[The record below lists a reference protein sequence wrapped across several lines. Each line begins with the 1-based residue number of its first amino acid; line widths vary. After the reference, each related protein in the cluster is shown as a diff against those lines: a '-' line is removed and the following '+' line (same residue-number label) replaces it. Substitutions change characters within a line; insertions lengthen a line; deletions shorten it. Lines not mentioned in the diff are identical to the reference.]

1 MIKKI
6 TIENFFSFGESQTI
20 ELNADTNVLVGI
32 NGTGKSNFIKAIRLL
47 REIVLGDFEKL
58 FSENWGGF
66 SSVMNFIN
74 PDAGEIGITYEFD
87 KDFLKKAFQEYFSFP
102 RNPVYQVTIHKKG
115 ESGYS
120 LSEWIYNESSK
131 DGVTIPFTYLKVEK
145 GSNGL
150 ISEKGTKESS
160 KIKRL
165 ELLKPNESVFKQI
178 NDPGRYFPIYTLKK
192 AIEQIDIYSYFD
204 TTFESPIRRLSPYF
218 SEDKLSPDGKNLT
231 SLLSHLNGNSIKA
244 FDKLLEEF
252 KNVNPNFRELAFST
266 PVAGKS
272 LLSLKEKNL
281 DRAISIEHISDGT
294 LRYLLYLSI
303 FYNPKRGR
311 VVCIDEPETGLHP
324 DMIYGI
330 ARGIKY
336 AAQNGTQMIIAT
348 HSPLLLND
356 FELEDLM
363 IFEKDNV
370 NQSIVKTVSEED
382 YPNWE
387 GEFLAGQMWL
397 RGQIGGKRW

>member
-47 REIVLGDFEKL
+47 KTVFSGDFEKL
-58 FSENWGGF
+58 FSQTWGGF
-66 SSVMNFIN
+66 WEVGNFIN
-74 PDAGEIGITYEFD
+74 PEASQIKISYVLDKASIYWGIGSQTPETDIIFELTINKEYLTGFALIRAFINNERRLVLKHPRHPKSTD
-87 KDFLKKAFQEYFSFP
+87 KDELYLEMCYVAMQFYVTKIATYDSFD
-102 RNPVYQVTIHKKG
+102 T
-115 ESGYS
+115 SF
-120 LSEWIYNESSK
+120 ESS
-131 DGVTIPFTYLKVEK
+131 
-145 GSNGL
+145 
-150 ISEKGTKESS
+150 
-160 KIKRL
+160 
-165 ELLKPNESVFKQI
+165 
-178 NDPGRYFPIYTLKK
+178 
-192 AIEQIDIYSYFD
+192 
-204 TTFESPIRRLSPYF
+204 IRQLSPYY
-218 SEDKLSPDGKNLT
+218 SEEKLLSNGHNLT
-231 SLLSHLNGNSIKA
+231 ALLSYLNGNSIRTY
-244 FDKLLEEF
+244 DKIIEEF
-252 KNVNPNFRELAFST
+252 KNVNPNFRDLVFST

-281 DRAISIEHISDGT
+281 DRAITLGHVSDGT
-294 LRYLLYLSI
+294 LRYLLLLSI

-324 DMIYGI
+324 DMINGI

-348 HSPLLLND
+348 HSPLLLNA

-363 IFEKDNV
+363 IFEKNE
-370 NQSIVKTVSEED
+370 NNETIVKTVSEED